1 MRRSSMILNPTIESI
16 NAYRAKRNLE
26 KLLQNFLEILEPDAK
41 SCFPAD
47 PLWQVSKLNKILVL
61 WNRTER

>member
-1 MRRSSMILNPTIESI
+1 MILNPTIESI

-47 PLWQVSKLNKILVL
+47 PP
-61 WNRTER
+61 